1 MTITSSKQN
10 SCISCG
16 YDEIS
21 DTIVANRSDIQE
33 DHRKSDVSFR
43 SNYSMDQK
51 ASGQTMI
58 SINRILSVSMPP
70 CSFDLIHDICRY

>member
-1 MTITSSKQN
+1 MTVTSSNQN

-43 SNYSMDQK
+43 VELLDGSK
-51 ASGQTMI
+51 
-58 SINRILSVSMPP
+58 SIGPNN
-70 CSFDLIHDICRY
+70 DLY